1 MTNKIQHFPSRLWRL
16 LFLALPL
23 AACTSEVTD
32 EDLPAGASPI
42 AFRTAEVTKAVVDD
56 NNPMTEFSVWGWY
69 GDASKTQVFNAQKV
83 EYIGNAWTY
92 SPYQYWRSG
101 ETYRFYAL
109 YPTKE
114 TLADDGCK
122 ASYSETGALSI
133 TGFDATKGHDLMTAQ
148 SDVMYGDNPA
158 QVAFTFNHL
167 LARLEF
173 VGKIDPSTAAML
185 PNFTAT
191 VTSAS
196 LTGMESMGT
205 YKDGIWTLTDKD
217 APLAAIDAT
226 ANFELSGEDR
236 SLFGDILYFPQTD
249 IPETYNLEIE
259 YSVKAD
265 NTSTPVTKDI
275 SVQLSSLG
283 TVWEPGKYY
292 RYVFTIMDE
301 DHILFSKP
309 TVTAW
314 DEASGGIIVVE

>member
-1 MTNKIQHFPSRLWRL
+1 MV
-16 LFLALPL
+16 L

-32 EDLPAGASPI
+32 EDLQGDASPI
-42 AFRTAEVTKAVVDD
+42 AFRTAEVTKAVVTGFNDGD
-56 NNPMTEFSVWGWY
+56 AFSVWGGY
-69 GDASKTQVFNAQKV
+69 DNDATNVFDGVTVTNSN
-83 EYIGNAWTY
+83 GLWTY
-92 SPYQYWRSG
+92 SPYRYWVADKK
-101 ETYRFYAL
+101 YRFYAL
-109 YPTKE
+109 YPTAE
-114 TLADDGCK
+114 TLATDGCT
-122 ASYSETGALSI
+122 AFYSETGALSI

-148 SDVMYGDNPA
+148 SDVMYGDNP
-158 QVAFTFNHL
+158 QLVAFTFDHL

-309 TVTAW
+309 TVSAW

>member
-69 GDASKTQVFNAQKV
+69 GETSKTQVFNAQKV

-114 TLADDGCK
+114 TLAGDGCK

-133 TGFDATKGHDLMTAQ
+133 TEFDATKGHDLMTAQ

-167 LARLEF
+167 LSRVKVLVTRSSQWGADGSLQVTASFYGMASKGNFENGTWTNLEREEEA
-173 VGKIDPSTAAML
+173 STAFQTTNL
-185 PNFTAT
+185 QLTQDEPQKSLFTTTEIPDGSIMFIPQDITEEVKLEISYTADGQPAITPDPIIIYNHTGKWESAT
-191 VTSAS
+191 SYLYEITINP
-196 LTGMESMGT
+196 
-205 YKDGIWTLTDKD
+205 DGIIFDNLQADEW
-217 APLAAIDAT
+217 
-226 ANFELSGEDR
+226 GET
-236 SLFGDILYFPQTD
+236 SYEGS
-249 IPETYNLEIE
+249 IPI
-259 YSVKAD
+259 K
-265 NTSTPVTKDI
+265 
-275 SVQLSSLG
+275 
-283 TVWEPGKYY
+283 
-292 RYVFTIMDE
+292 
-301 DHILFSKP
+301 
-309 TVTAW
+309 
-314 DEASGGIIVVE
+314 

>member
-1 MTNKIQHFPSRLWRL
+1 MTNKIQHFPSRLWHL

-69 GDASKTQVFNAQKV
+69 GETSKTQVFNAQKV

-114 TLADDGCK
+114 TLAGDGCK

-133 TGFDATKGHDLMTAQ
+133 TEFDATKGHDLMTAQ

-167 LARLEF
+167 LSRVKVLVTRSSQWGADGSLQVTASFYGMASKGNFENGTWTNLEREEEA
-173 VGKIDPSTAAML
+173 STAFQTTNL
-185 PNFTAT
+185 QLTQDEPQKSLFTTTEIPDGSIMFIPQDITEEVKLEISYTADGQPAITPDPIIIYNHTGKWESAT
-191 VTSAS
+191 SYLYEITINP
-196 LTGMESMGT
+196 
-205 YKDGIWTLTDKD
+205 DGIIFDNLQADEW
-217 APLAAIDAT
+217 
-226 ANFELSGEDR
+226 GET
-236 SLFGDILYFPQTD
+236 SYEGS
-249 IPETYNLEIE
+249 IPI
-259 YSVKAD
+259 K
-265 NTSTPVTKDI
+265 
-275 SVQLSSLG
+275 
-283 TVWEPGKYY
+283 
-292 RYVFTIMDE
+292 
-301 DHILFSKP
+301 
-309 TVTAW
+309 
-314 DEASGGIIVVE
+314 